1 MENEEKV
8 IDYKEKTIRLLNK
21 VSNQRILKRI
31 YKLLEY
37 LYIKEESS
45 NQLDSVFFETVFNWT
60 QFLLQVCG

>member
-45 NQLDSVFFETVFNWT
+45 N
-60 QFLLQVCG
+60 